1 MAGSLL
7 ILGKGGYGMV
17 VKEAAE
23 AMGVFDNV
31 AFLDDNMQNGSLA
44 PLADYAK
51 FTGEFSYA
59 YAAFG
64 KNNFRKEWLERL
76 ADCGYTL
83 PIIVHPRAYVS
94 PSAILD
100 SGVCVLSNAIVE
112 AYAQIKAG
120 SIINAGAI
128 ADHNCVISQY
138 VHLAPGAIVKAGC
151 QVEPLA
157 KIESGEVVFKTY

>member
-23 AMGVFDNV
+23 AMGVFEKIE
-31 AFLDDNMQNGSLA
+31 FLDDNMQSGALA

-51 FTGEFSYA
+51 FTGEFSHA

-64 KNNFRKEWLERL
+64 KNNFRMQWLERL

-83 PIIVHPRAYVS
+83 PIIIHPRAYVS
-94 PSAILD
+94 PSAILGN
-100 SGVCVLSNAIVE
+100 GVCVLANAAVE
-112 AYAQIKAG
+112 AFAQIKAG
-120 SIINAGAI
+120 SIINVGAI
-128 ADHNCVISQY
+128 ADHNCVINQC
-138 VHLAPGAIVKAGC
+138 VHVAPGAVVKAGC
-151 QVEPLA
+151 EVEPLA